1 MEDFWREW
9 IGVHGWFSV
18 WYVDK
23 GGAENRDDGERNS
36 MVSFVVDVTY
46 IFEKRAFEHWDIVRS
61 SVLIV
66 IACRAAEFTW

>member
-1 MEDFWREW
+1 
-9 IGVHGWFSV
+9 
-18 WYVDK
+18 
-23 GGAENRDDGERNS
+23 

-61 SVLIV
+61 SILIV